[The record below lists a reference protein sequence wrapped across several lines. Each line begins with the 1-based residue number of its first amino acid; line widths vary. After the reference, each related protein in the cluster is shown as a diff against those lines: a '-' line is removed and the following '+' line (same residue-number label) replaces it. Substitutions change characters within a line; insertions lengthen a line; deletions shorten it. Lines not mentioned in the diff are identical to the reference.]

1 MYSFRRQIYVM
12 SESYFIIAKYL
23 PNSIY
28 NIIIKKCLLTMHTE
42 SQNFTNALFYICIQV
57 IQESLP
63 IPGTDLH
70 LVYHSSRA
78 GGYLSTI
85 QLQLTPDSI
94 PKDLKLIHLRISIE
108 GILFEK
114 VFEADPAIKYTYA
127 WNRRNV
133 YRQKVYGVATATG
146 KFHWLFLNTSKYHI
160 GCTGEIFTF

>member
-1 MYSFRRQIYVM
+1 M
-12 SESYFIIAKYL
+12 
-23 PNSIY
+23 
-28 NIIIKKCLLTMHTE
+28 
-42 SQNFTNALFYICIQV
+42 
-57 IQESLP
+57 
-63 IPGTDLH
+63 
-70 LVYHSSRA
+70 YHSSRA

-85 QLQLTPDSI
+85 QLQLTPESI

-146 KFHWLFLNTSKYHI
+146 NFISNFLYLMLLHSIYSSNFQ
-160 GCTGEIFTF
+160 IFN

>member
-1 MYSFRRQIYVM
+1 MYRVS
-12 SESYFIIAKYL
+12 
-23 PNSIY
+23 
-28 NIIIKKCLLTMHTE
+28 
-42 SQNFTNALFYICIQV
+42 V
-57 IQESLP
+57 IQESLL

-94 PKDLKLIHLRISIE
+94 PADLVLIHLRISIE

-114 VFEADPAIKYTYA
+114 LFEADPAVKYTYA

-133 YRQKVYGVATATG
+133 YRQKVYGVATATAQNF
-146 KFHWLFLNTSKYHI
+146 FHCLIASFGNGGFLLLFI
-160 GCTGEIFTF
+160 AP

>member
-1 MYSFRRQIYVM
+1 MIFTTA
-12 SESYFIIAKYL
+12 YFSCFNL
-23 PNSIY
+23 
-28 NIIIKKCLLTMHTE
+28 
-42 SQNFTNALFYICIQV
+42 QV

-85 QLQLTPDSI
+85 QLQLTPDTI
-94 PKDLKLIHLRISIE
+94 PSTLRLIHLRISIE

-114 VFEADPAIKYTYA
+114 KFEADPAIKYTYA

-133 YRQKVYGVATATG
+133 YRQKVYGIASATG
-146 KFHWLFLNTSKYHI
+146 IENLELHTANFLFVVTSFTHYFAY
-160 GCTGEIFTF
+160 GYIFLKRV

>member
-1 MYSFRRQIYVM
+1 M
-12 SESYFIIAKYL
+12 
-23 PNSIY
+23 
-28 NIIIKKCLLTMHTE
+28 
-42 SQNFTNALFYICIQV
+42 
-57 IQESLP
+57 
-63 IPGTDLH
+63 H

-85 QLQLTPDSI
+85 QLQLTPDNV

-146 KFHWLFLNTSKYHI
+146 KKFKNIYSKRNSALKQH
-160 GCTGEIFTF
+160 TFDAKT